1 MAKDGYASTAVMVL
15 VGHHC
20 MLRTCELFELR
31 TGDVTFTNRS
41 ALLVLRET
49 KMGQRLGIH
58 QETTVSDEWLVRCLQ
73 RAHAA
78 TRPGCC
84 LVGVTPYRFRAL
96 RAACRAETGIPR
108 KYTPYSLRRGG
119 ATAMFQWCG
128 HFHKVADKGRWNSI
142 PACRLYITTALAELA
157 GDEEE
162 SARAAQLKIFA
173 GHLHSL

>member
-1 MAKDGYASTAVMVL
+1 M
-15 VGHHC
+15 
-20 MLRTCELFELR
+20 
-31 TGDVTFTNRS
+31 
-41 ALLVLRET
+41 
-49 KMGQRLGIH
+49 
-58 QETTVSDEWLVRCLQ
+58 SDEWLVRCLQ

-96 RAACRAETGIPR
+96 WAACRAETGIPR